1 MKYVKHFDILG
12 VDTAQIP
19 CIELQGAPNAATVGA
34 VGLLGMDM
42 TSEGH
47 EIYKCVAVNGSVYTW
62 ECIVRGKDGTCVKK
76 ADIIDGELIFTLS
89 DGSTINAGKVKGADG
104 KDGLNGKDGKDGCEI
119 TNITISDKNE
129 LLVETSDGKVIN
141 AGVLPTV
148 KGDAGVGVVKAEFNN
163 RGELV
168 LTLSSGELL
177 TVGHAI
183 PTLQDLFGTESI
195 GDEFHYL
202 YYDGEKLVA
211 RAVSIKDETT
221 EWAQIALMA
230 EKISKG
236 EKTPEELGLAVGQ
249 ERTITLTTG
258 EEVTFVIL
266 GFNHDDLTDGSGKAG
281 ITFGMKNLLA
291 TQYKGMDSNYTENSW
306 YWGVSYIKGEVVP
319 KFYESLPYEL
329 KSVIKTVSKKSRY
342 SSTVNEVK
350 ITEDNI
356 FLFSLSELGL
366 SSQYSGTKYEYV
378 PPFIRYLSN
387 GNGAISNWWTRDMYH
402 STSSSGLY
410 RSYYNH
416 YIDTNGND
424 ESMIYGYSISNGE
437 WNEGNIDFS
446 AGICFGF
453 CI

>member
-1 MKYVKHFDILG
+1 MKYVKYFDIVG

-42 TSEGH
+42 TSTSH
-47 EIYKCVAVNGSVYTW
+47 DLYKCVKVEGSVYTW
-62 ECIVRGKDGTCVKK
+62 EKVVCGKDGVNIVK
-76 ADIIDGELIFTLS
+76 AEINDLGELVLTLS
-89 DGSTINAGKVKGADG
+89 DGNTINAGKVKGADG
-104 KDGLNGKDGKDGCEI
+104 KDGTNGTNGKDGCEI

-148 KGDAGVGVVKAEFNN
+148 KGDAGVSVVKAEFNN
-163 RGELV
+163 KGELV

-183 PTLQDLFGTESI
+183 PTLQDWLGTNPI
-195 GDEFHYL
+195 GSDTHYI
-202 YYDGEKLVA
+202 YYDGEKFVE
-211 RAVSIKDETT
+211 RPVSIKDETT

-230 EKISKG
+230 DKISKG

-266 GFNHDDLTDGSGKAG
+266 GFNHDDLADGSGKAG

-291 TQYKGMDSNYTENSW
+291 TKYPIAPDANYTWSDW
-306 YWGVSYIKGEVVP
+306 SDSFLKGEVLLNA
-319 KFYESLPYEL
+319 YQSLPNEL
-329 KSVIKTVSKKSRY
+329 RDVIKSVTKKY
-342 SSTVNEVK
+342 STSESDVC
-350 ITEDNI
+350 DN
-356 FLFSLSELGL
+356 FLFLLSNTEVGG
-366 SSQYSGTKYEYV
+366 SASNSVGTKYAYYTGRTGWQDKYLANGV
-378 PPFIRYLSN
+378 GAMSPWWIRENMIKTGTTHRGYYIKSGSVSSN
-387 GNGAISNWWTRDMYH
+387 VSNDITF
-402 STSSSGLY
+402 T
-410 RSYYNH
+410 
-416 YIDTNGND
+416 
-424 ESMIYGYSISNGE
+424 
-437 WNEGNIDFS
+437 

>member
-148 KGDAGVGVVKAEFNN
+148 KGDAGVSVVKAEFNN
-163 RGELV
+163 KGELV

-177 TVGHAI
+177 TVGHVI
-183 PTLQDLFGTESI
+183 PTLQDWLGTEPI
-195 GDEFHYL
+195 GDDTHYI
-202 YYDGEKLVA
+202 YYDGEKFVT
-211 RAVSIKDETT
+211 RAVNISDETT

-230 EKISKG
+230 DQISKG

-249 ERTITLTTG
+249 EKTITLTTG

-266 GFNHDDLTDGSGKAG
+266 GFNHDDLADGSGKAG
-281 ITFGMKNLLA
+281 ITFGMKGLLSTKYVVSDA
-291 TQYKGMDSNYTENSW
+291 THTPYSEWIIRDTLTEIYDTLPPDLRVIIKDVTKLSKHHNGVANS
-306 YWGVSYIKGEVVP
+306 ID
-319 KFYESLPYEL
+319 
-329 KSVIKTVSKKSRY
+329 T
-342 SSTVNEVK
+342 TVNK
-350 ITEDNI
+350 L
-356 FLFSLSELGL
+356 FLFSISEVWNTWQGDGSRYEYYESGLGSTKKFL
-366 SSQYSGTKYEYV
+366 NNGYGSASEWGLRSRYYSGGSGVSTWIFAIDSDGNATSV
-378 PPFIRYLSN
+378 GL
-387 GNGAISNWWTRDMYH
+387 GNG
-402 STSSSGLY
+402 TSS
-410 RSYYNH
+410 
-416 YIDTNGND
+416 
-424 ESMIYGYSISNGE
+424 
-437 WNEGNIDFS
+437 
-446 AGICFGF
+446 GICFGF
-453 CI
+453 CV